1 VDEEEEEVMG
11 LGMVVRETMEERRKR
26 VVSV

>member
-1 VDEEEEEVMG
+1 MDEEEEEVMG